1 MTKMAATPIYGKNLQ
16 KSSSSEP
23 EVLWSWNL
31 ACSIMDSRNDITT
44 LAFYDR
50 HGSDSILSLQCNS
63 WKVIHFPTH
72 NMGLQ
77 DLLLDILQ

>member
-1 MTKMAATPIYGKNLQ
+1 MDTAAICHVTMSIYTNFRSPNPWRLHMKFGFNW
-16 KSSSSEP
+16 P
-23 EVLWSWNL
+23 
-31 ACSIMDSRNDITT
+31 SRNDITT

-63 WKVIHFPTH
+63 WKVIHFPPH

-77 DLLLDILQ
+77 GLLLNILQ

>member
-1 MTKMAATPIYGKNLQ
+1 MDKKN
-16 KSSSSEP
+16 
-23 EVLWSWNL
+23 
-31 ACSIMDSRNDITT
+31 SISCPDTRNDITT

-50 HGSDSILSLQCNS
+50 HGSDSILSPQCNR

-77 DLLLDILQ
+77 CLLLNILQYILFDHLSNI